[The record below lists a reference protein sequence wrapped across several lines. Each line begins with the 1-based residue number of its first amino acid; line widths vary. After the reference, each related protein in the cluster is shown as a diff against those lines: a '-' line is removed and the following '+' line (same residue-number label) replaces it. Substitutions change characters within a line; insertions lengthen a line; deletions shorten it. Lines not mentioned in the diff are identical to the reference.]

1 MRLTLPISICVA
13 VLAAGAHG
21 GPVYPTR
28 EETRELF
35 TTSRFEILD
44 QRFSDIQT
52 AYRDG
57 AISEVELRNAFR
69 VFYDPDSA
77 LEKWFEAWV
86 THSPKS
92 YVAHL
97 ARGIYYKYVGNERR
111 GSGFASE
118 TSAAQFEGMRAA
130 NSIAAHEFAA
140 SLLLETKPLLTYHHA
155 IDLASDSGDHERER
169 ALLDKAIAI
178 DPHTYIVREKFMGTL
193 RTRWG
198 GSPAQMRTFLAECRN
213 AGLTGGQLKTLESLV
228 LEDEAWVKQYRDHD
242 EQGAV
247 TKYREAAALDSHR
260 NCGPCGPM
268 VQAAELS
275 LNRKDY
281 DGAVQLYSE
290 ALAHNPDLV
299 AALNGRGYAQAELG
313 KRKLA
318 AEDFLRSAQ
327 LGDPYGQTALAKM
340 LLISDAP
347 NEEEAAAWLEKAVAQ
362 GYQPAQELL
371 QAVRGEPAI
380 PAAGSRP
387 TTLLSR

>member
-28 EETRELF
+28 EETRELL
-35 TTSRFEILD
+35 TTNRFEILD

-77 LEKWFEAWV
+77 LEKSFETWV

-140 SLLLETKPLLTYHHA
+140 SLPLETKPLLTYHHA

-242 EQGAV
+242 EQGAI
-247 TKYREAAALDSHR
+247 TKYREASVLDSHR
-260 NCGPCGPM
+260 NCDPCGPL
-268 VQAAELS
+268 VRAAELS
-275 LNRKDY
+275 LNQQDY
-281 DGAVQLYSE
+281 EGAVQLYSK
-290 ALAHNPDLV
+290 ALVHNPDLV
-299 AALNGRGYAQAELG
+299 SALNGRGYAHVQLG
-313 KRKLA
+313 NRKLA
-318 AEDFLRSAQ
+318 ADNFLRSAQ
-327 LGDPYGQTALAKM
+327 LGDPYGQTELAKM
-340 LLISDAP
+340 LLSDDAP
-347 NEEEAAAWLEKAVAQ
+347 NEEEGVAWLQKAAAQ
-362 GYQPAQELL
+362 GYRPAQEMLRV
-371 QAVRGEPAI
+371 VRGEPAI

-387 TTLLSR
+387 TDVRR